1 MRVTVVATGKVQGV
15 GYRHF
20 VEVCARKLGLHGQ
33 VQNMPDGSV
42 HMIAEGS
49 PAALDDFIRHI
60 WARGQEYIQVENLQV
75 MPGEATGEFR
85 GFWVRW

>member
-49 PAALDDFIRHI
+49 PAALDDFTRLI
-60 WARGQEYIQVENLQV
+60 WARDKDPIRVENLQITSG
-75 MPGEATGEFR
+75 MATGEFR
-85 GFWVRW
+85 GFWVQW